1 MNERKNT
8 VLNPLEFLLLRV
20 NWVLPSTYGCAP
32 LVLGNLSSAEDQPKV
47 LPMLGHFSSLVSS
60 LLPL

>member
-8 VLNPLEFLLLRV
+8 ILNPLELLLLRV
-20 NWVLPSTYGCAP
+20 NWVPPSTYGCAS
-32 LVLGNLSSAEDQPKV
+32 GSGKLSSAEDQPKV
-47 LPMLGHFSSLVSS
+47 LSLLAHFSSLVSS